1 MYRVAEFR
9 DYFLNKVGAKRSSYN
24 TYNSYLSRID
34 LAIGGLDETIGRDGI
49 DAVINWGQ
57 TANVGPF
64 LTYPSHARSVLKRY
78 IQFVVEIRSPLDE
91 MDEEDLVAGEPLIDE
106 EMAEGAVFKV
116 EREMQAAVRKQLGAL
131 ESGLI
136 EADGG
141 VEVRVATG
149 RIDILAKDREDKL
162 VVIELKAGSCPPGA
176 LEQTLGYAEAL
187 AEERGEAVRAYLIAA
202 EFSDRIR
209 AAAKRVTGL
218 QLRTYEFSL
227 RFEALR

>member
-1 MYRVAEFR
+1 MYRVSEFK
-9 DYFLNKVGAKRSSYN
+9 DYFLNTVGGKRNSYN

-34 LAIGGLDETIGRDGI
+34 GAIGGLDEAIARDGL

-57 TANVGPF
+57 TTAAGPF

-78 IQFVVEIRSPLDE
+78 LQFAVEVRTPPDETQTELDDPIAE
-91 MDEEDLVAGEPLIDE
+91 A
-106 EMAEGAVFKV
+106 EMAEGVVFKL
-116 EREMQAAVRKQLGAL
+116 EREMQAAVRKQLSAL
-131 ESGLI
+131 EQGLI

-141 VEVRVATG
+141 QEITVATG
-149 RIDILAKDREDKL
+149 RIDILAKDRDGKL
-162 VVIELKAGSCPPGA
+162 VVIELKAGACPPGA

-187 AEERGEAVRAYLIAA
+187 SEERGEPVRAYLIAA

-218 QLRTYEFSL
+218 QLRSYEFSL
-227 RFEALR
+227 RFAALP